1 MTARRRLCSMAV
13 HRWAACLGQPSAYP
27 CAASAWSTIARID
40 YRLQGMGAR
49 VFGRATAVLRSAGRG
64 CRLAP

>member
-1 MTARRRLCSMAV
+1 MAARRRLCSMAV
-13 HRWAACLGQPSAYP
+13 PRVGSFMGQPSAYP